1 MAQATDFGIALHE
14 GRQFGIWSQL
24 FALFG
29 TLALLLSCATAIV
42 MWRKR
47 RPRGIG
53 APRRA
58 PNRKLGA
65 GVVAITLGLGVFMPL
80 LGISIVVLLALD
92 VLVVK
97 RIAPLRRALGAP

>member
-1 MAQATDFGIALHE
+1 
-14 GRQFGIWSQL
+14 
-24 FALFG
+24 
-29 TLALLLSCATAIV
+29 

-58 PNRKLGA
+58 PDRKLGA

-80 LGISIVVLLALD
+80 LGISIVVLLVLD
-92 VLVVK
+92 FVVVK
-97 RIAPLRRALGAP
+97 RIAPLRRALGAT